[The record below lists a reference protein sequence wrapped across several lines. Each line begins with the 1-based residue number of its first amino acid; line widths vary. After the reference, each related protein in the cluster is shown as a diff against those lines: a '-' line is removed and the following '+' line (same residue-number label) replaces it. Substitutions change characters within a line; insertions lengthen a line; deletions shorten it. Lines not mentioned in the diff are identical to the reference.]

1 VIDYQIFTIY
11 YYAINC
17 VLLLTPVEIECEDAT
32 YLLRRKT
39 LKKAFRATTLKALLE
54 YIIAGTEIE
63 LWGEVPTLYFSHFYF
78 KSCTGAFALQK
89 LKEEYGLTI
98 YFKSFKQL
106 YVSLA
111 YHNDDIEV
119 LYSLRNNTIGADA
132 LEWVSED
139 DTRLKIK
146 AVHIRKDNTKI
157 EKEVGD
163 ADGEVRTLYFYDLD
177 KGESLEKRAKEEILK
192 YKYNGYKGSITTFLR
207 PNVAVGN
214 VAVIQDKEY
223 PDRDGKYIVDK
234 VTTTFGTNGARRVIE
249 LGLKVSVQGDNVGGG
264 KLSKVSKKWR

>member
-1 VIDYQIFTIY
+1 
-11 YYAINC
+11 
-17 VLLLTPVEIECEDAT
+17 
-32 YLLRRKT
+32 LRRKT
-39 LKKAFRATTLKALLE
+39 LKKAFRATTLKVLLD
-54 YIIAGTEIE
+54 YIIEGTGIE
-63 LWGEVPTLYFSHFYF
+63 LVGEVPKISFSHFYF

-98 YFKSFKQL
+98 YFKAFKKL

-111 YHNDDIEV
+111 YHNDDVEV
-119 LYSLRNNTIGADA
+119 KYSLRNNTIAPDS

-163 ADGEVRTLYFYDLD
+163 ADGEVRTLFFYDLD

-207 PNVAVGN
+207 PDVEVGN

-223 PDRDGKYIVDK
+223 SDRDGKYIVDK
-234 VTTTFGTNGARRVIE
+234 VVTTFGTTGARRVVG
-249 LGLKVSVQGDNVGGG
+249 LGLKVSVQGDDVGVG
-264 KLSKVSKKWR
+264 KLSRVSKKWR